1 MDELDEINPLDETAE
16 MGEHQPASDVSPS
29 VSPDDDASAETV
41 PAAGP
46 PATDD
51 RAAWRA
57 WWRSQG
63 QSWRLEPEI
72 PPARQALLAERRA
85 IVAEVRVNL
94 YPFAG
99 VSLTRADVEWLLATH
114 ENGRGPVMWDDPA
127 QRERVGLDLRGA
139 DLQGANLRGL
149 PLARLL
155 GGLAGATGEQVAA
168 AAVRLERSDLREAQ
182 LQGADLRGA
191 RLEGARAEG
200 AHMELAQCVRAQ
212 MKQIDLRHAHLQGA
226 SLREAFM
233 EKANLYEAHLEGAT
247 LSGTRLQAASLSGA
261 HLEGASI
268 GGARLEQAFLRHT
281 HLEGARL
288 YGARLDRASLIGAH
302 LAGAMMRRVHL
313 EGASL
318 ANVTLGGKRME
329 PDDLSRIRPWAPDF
343 PEVLRPADLQ
353 RTFFDTAS
361 VLDNVTL
368 GDKQF
373 GYAELADTRWGDANL
388 AVVRW
393 TDGRA
398 AIILGDEREAR
409 QHTTP
414 DGKAKTRA
422 ERLADLERAV
432 RANRQLAVA
441 LQAQG
446 LNEDAGRFAY
456 RAQVLQ
462 AQVLR
467 RQLRIGQYLFSRFL
481 DLLAGYGYRPW
492 RSLVAY
498 LLVIAGFA
506 VTFFIQGALSGPHL
520 AWNEALII
528 SLTAFHGRGF
538 FPEQFQPGDPQSA
551 IAAIEA
557 VIGLLIEICFI
568 ATFTQRFLGGK

>member
-1 MDELDEINPLDETAE
+1 MDENQTVDET
-16 MGEHQPASDVSPS
+16 SS
-29 VSPDDDASAETV
+29 SALADT
-41 PAAGP
+41 PAAGERP
-46 PATDD
+46 TTDD

-63 QSWRLEPEI
+63 QNWRLEPEI
-72 PPARQALLAERRA
+72 SPERQTALAERRA
-85 IVAEVRVNL
+85 IAPDVRAST

-99 VSLTRADVEWLLATH
+99 MSLTRADIEWLLATH
-114 ENGRGPVMWDDPA
+114 ENGRGPVIWDDA
-127 QRERVGLDLRGA
+127 TQRERIGLDLRGA
-139 DLQGANLRGL
+139 DLRGVNLRGL

-155 GGLAGATGEQVAA
+155 GGLAGATNEQMAA
-168 AAVRLERSDLREAQ
+168 AAVHLERSDLREAQ
-182 LQGADLRGA
+182 LQAADLRGA
-191 RLEGARAEG
+191 WLEDVRAARA
-200 AHMELAQCVRAQ
+200 HLELAQCVRAQ
-212 MKQIDLRHAHLQGA
+212 MKQIDLRHAYLQGA

-247 LSGTRLQAASLSGA
+247 LSGTRLKAASLSGA

-268 GGARLEQAFLRHT
+268 GGARLENAFLRNS

-288 YGARLDRASLIGAH
+288 YGARLDRASLTGAH
-302 LAGAMMRRVHL
+302 LEGALMRRVHL

-318 ANVTLGGKRME
+318 VNASLGGKRMA
-329 PDDLSRIRPWAPDF
+329 PDDLSRIRTWAPDF
-343 PEVLRPADLQ
+343 PETLRPADIQ
-353 RTFFDTAS
+353 RTFYDTAS
-361 VLDNVTL
+361 VLDNVSL
-368 GDKQF
+368 GDKQH
-373 GYAELADTRWGDANL
+373 GYAELADIHWGDANL
-388 AVVRW
+388 ATVRW

-398 AIILGDEREAR
+398 AITLGDEREA
-409 QHTTP
+409 QEHTTL
-414 DGKAKTRA
+414 DGKPKTRV

-462 AQVLR
+462 TQVLR
-467 RQLRIGQYLFSRFL
+467 RQRRIGQYLFSRFL

-506 VTFFIQGALSGPHL
+506 LTFFIQGTLGGPHL
-520 AWNEALII
+520 AWNESLII

-538 FPEQFQPGDPQSA
+538 FPEQFRPGDPQSA
-551 IAAIEA
+551 IAAVEA
-557 VIGLLIEICFI
+557 VIGLLIEISFI

>member
-1 MDELDEINPLDETAE
+1 MDETDKIDEMNEID
-16 MGEHQPASDVSPS
+16 GSQPASDASDFA
-29 VSPDDDASAETV
+29 DDTT
-41 PAAGP
+41 PAQTAPLAGP

-57 WWRSQG
+57 WWRAQG
-63 QSWRLEPEI
+63 QGWRIEPEI
-72 PPARQALLAERRA
+72 PPARQTLLAERRA
-85 IVAEVRVNL
+85 VAPDVRANT

-99 VSLTRADVEWLLATH
+99 MPLARADVEWLLATH
-114 ENGRGPVMWDDPA
+114 ENGRGPVTWDDPT
-127 QRERVGLDLRGA
+127 QRERIGLDLRGA
-139 DLQGANLRGL
+139 DLQSVNLRGL

-155 GGLAGATGEQVAA
+155 GGLAGATSEQIAA

-191 RLEGARAEG
+191 RLDGARAEG
-200 AHMELAQCVRAQ
+200 ARLELAQCVRAE
-212 MKQIDLRHAHLQGA
+212 MKQIDLRHAHLEGA
-226 SLREAFM
+226 SLREAVM

-247 LSGTRLQAASLSGA
+247 LSGTRLKAASLSNA
-261 HLEGASI
+261 HAEGASI
-268 GGARLEQAFLRHT
+268 GGARLENAFLRNT

-288 YGARLDRASLIGAH
+288 FGARLDRASLIGAH
-302 LAGAMMRRVHL
+302 LEGAMLRRAHL

-318 ANVTLGGKRME
+318 ASASLGGKRVA
-329 PDDLSRIRPWAPDF
+329 PDDLSRIRQWAPDF

-353 RTFFDTAS
+353 RTFYDTAS
-361 VLDNVTL
+361 VLDNVAL
-368 GDKQF
+368 GDRQH
-373 GYAELADTRWGDANL
+373 GYAELADAHWGDANL

-398 AIILGDEREAR
+398 AITLGDEREAH
-409 QHTTP
+409 QHATP
-414 DGKAKTRA
+414 EGKAKTRA

-462 AQVLR
+462 ARVLR

-498 LLVIAGFA
+498 LLVIVGFTL
-506 VTFFIQGALSGPHL
+506 TFFVQGSISGPHL
-520 AWNEALII
+520 AWNEALTI

>member
-1 MDELDEINPLDETAE
+1 MDETDNIDEMNEVTE
-16 MGEHQPASDVSPS
+16 GQPTSDATDIPEDVTP
-29 VSPDDDASAETV
+29 VQPT
-41 PAAGP
+41 PAAGS

-51 RAAWRA
+51 RTAWRA
-57 WWRSQG
+57 WWRAQG
-63 QSWRLEPEI
+63 QSWRIEPEI
-72 PPARQALLAERRA
+72 APARQTLLAERRS
-85 IVAEVRVNL
+85 VAPDVRANA
-94 YPFAG
+94 YPFARM
-99 VSLTRADVEWLLATH
+99 SLTRADVEWLLATH
-114 ENGRGPVMWDDPA
+114 ENGRGPVTWDDPT
-127 QRERVGLDLRGA
+127 QRERTGLDLRGA
-139 DLQGANLRGL
+139 DLQGVNLRGL

-155 GGLAGATGEQVAA
+155 GGLAGATAEQIAA
-168 AAVRLERSDLREAQ
+168 AAVHLERSDLREAQ

-191 RLEGARAEG
+191 RLDFARAEG
-200 AHMELAQCVRAQ
+200 ARLELAQCVRAE
-212 MKQIDLRHAHLQGA
+212 MKQIDLRHAHLEGA

-247 LSGTRLQAASLSGA
+247 LSGTRLKAASLSNA
-261 HLEGASI
+261 HAEGASI
-268 GGARLEQAFLRHT
+268 GGARLENAFLRNT

-288 YGARLDRASLIGAH
+288 FGARLDRASLIGAH
-302 LAGAMMRRVHL
+302 LEGAMLRRVHL

-318 ANVTLGGKRME
+318 ASASLGGKRMA
-329 PDDLSRIRPWAPDF
+329 PDDLSRIRQWAPDF

-353 RTFFDTAS
+353 RTFYDTAS
-361 VLDNVTL
+361 VLDNVVL
-368 GDKQF
+368 GDRQH
-373 GYAELADTRWGDANL
+373 GYAELADAHWGDANL

-398 AIILGDEREAR
+398 AITLGDEREAH

-414 DGKAKTRA
+414 EGKAKTRA

-462 AQVLR
+462 ARVLR

-498 LLVIAGFA
+498 LLVIVGFA
-506 VTFFIQGALSGPHL
+506 VTFFIQGSVTGPHL

>member
-1 MDELDEINPLDETAE
+1 
-16 MGEHQPASDVSPS
+16 V
-29 VSPDDDASAETV
+29 
-41 PAAGP
+41 
-46 PATDD
+46 TDD
-51 RAAWRA
+51 RAAWRI

-63 QSWRLEPEI
+63 QNWRIEPEI
-72 PPARQALLAERRA
+72 GQERQALLTERRA
-85 IVAEVRVNL
+85 IAPDVSRSAF
-94 YPFAG
+94 PFAG
-99 VSLTRADVEWLLATH
+99 MSLTRGDVEWLLATH
-114 ENGRGPVMWDDPA
+114 EHGRGPVRWDDPA
-127 QRERVGLDLRGA
+127 QRDRPGLDLRGA
-139 DLQGANLRGL
+139 DLRGVSLRGL

-155 GGLAGATGEQVAA
+155 GGLAGATDEQIAA
-168 AAVRLERSDLREAQ
+168 AATHLERSDLREAQ

-191 RLEGARAEG
+191 WLEGARAEG
-200 AHMELAQCVRAQ
+200 VHLEMAQLVRAE

-233 EKANLYEAHLEGAT
+233 EKANLFEAHLEGAT
-247 LSGTRLQAASLSGA
+247 LSGTRLKAASLSGA
-261 HLEGASI
+261 HMEGASI
-268 GGARLEQAFLRHT
+268 GGARLEGAFLRNT
-281 HLEGARL
+281 RLEGARL
-288 YGARLDRASLIGAH
+288 YGARLDRASLTGAH
-302 LAGAMMRRVHL
+302 LEGTMARRVHL

-318 ANVTLGGKRME
+318 ANASLGGKRMDAE
-329 PDDLSRIRPWAPDF
+329 DLARIRLWAPDF
-343 PEVLRPADLQ
+343 PEVLRPADIQ
-353 RTFFDTAS
+353 RTFYDTAS
-361 VLDNVTL
+361 VLDNLSL
-368 GDKQF
+368 GDKQY
-373 GYAELADTRWGDANL
+373 GYAELADAHWGDANL

-393 TDGRA
+393 TDGRN
-398 AIILGDEREAR
+398 AIVLGDEREAR
-409 QHTTP
+409 QRVSP
-414 DGKAKTRA
+414 DGKRKTRA

-462 AQVLR
+462 ARVLR
-467 RQLRIGQYLFSRFL
+467 RQYRIGQYLFSRFL

-506 VTFFIQGALSGPHL
+506 LTYFIQGTISGPHL

-551 IAAIEA
+551 IAAVEA

-568 ATFTQRFLGGK
+568 ATFTQRFLGSK

>member
-1 MDELDEINPLDETAE
+1 MRNGAEMDEQPMDPGTTIAGAASPTA
-16 MGEHQPASDVSPS
+16 
-29 VSPDDDASAETV
+29 
-41 PAAGP
+41 P
-46 PATDD
+46 PTTDD
-51 RAAWRA
+51 RAAWRI

-63 QSWRLEPEI
+63 QTWRIEPEI
-72 PPARQALLAERRA
+72 APERQASLGARRA
-85 IVAEVRVNL
+85 IAPDVSRSA

-99 VSLTRADVEWLLATH
+99 MSLSRADVEWLLATH
-114 ENGRGPVMWDDPA
+114 ENGRGPVRWDDPA
-127 QRERVGLDLRGA
+127 QRDRPGLDLRGA
-139 DLQGANLRGL
+139 DLRGVSLRGL

-155 GGLAGATGEQVAA
+155 GGLAGATDEQIAA
-168 AAVRLERSDLREAQ
+168 AAIHLERSDLREAQ

-191 RLEGARAEG
+191 WLEGARAEG
-200 AHMELAQCVRAQ
+200 AHLEMAQCVRAE

-247 LSGTRLQAASLSGA
+247 LSGTRLKAASLSGA
-261 HLEGASI
+261 RMEGASI
-268 GGARLEQAFLRHT
+268 GGARLEGAFLRNT

-288 YGARLDRASLIGAH
+288 YGARLDRASLMGAH
-302 LAGAMMRRVHL
+302 LEGAMARRVHL
-313 EGASL
+313 EGSSL
-318 ANVTLGGKRME
+318 ASASLGGKRMAAE
-329 PDDLSRIRPWAPDF
+329 DLARIRQWAPDF
-343 PEVLRPADLQ
+343 PEVLRPADIQ
-353 RTFFDTAS
+353 RTFYDTAS
-361 VLDNVTL
+361 VLDNLSL
-368 GDKQF
+368 GDKQY
-373 GYAELADTRWGDANL
+373 GYAELADAHWGDANL

-393 TDGRA
+393 TDGRD

-409 QHTTP
+409 QRATP
-414 DGKAKTRA
+414 DGKPKTRA
-422 ERLADLERAV
+422 ERLTDLERAV

-456 RAQVLQ
+456 RAHVLQ

-467 RQLRIGQYLFSRFL
+467 RQYRIGQYLFSRFL

-506 VTFFIQGALSGPHL
+506 LTYFIQGAISGPHL

-551 IAAIEA
+551 IAAVEA

>member
-1 MDELDEINPLDETAE
+1 MDENQSGSDAPPEANLETTLE
-16 MGEHQPASDVSPS
+16 KASTS
-29 VSPDDDASAETV
+29 
-41 PAAGP
+41 GR
-46 PATDD
+46 PATED
-51 RAAWRA
+51 RVAWRA
-57 WWRSQG
+57 WWRSLG
-63 QSWRLEPEI
+63 QHWRLEPEI
-72 PPARQALLAERRA
+72 PPERQSLLAERRA
-85 IVAEVRVNL
+85 IASEVRTNT

-99 VSLTRADVEWLLATH
+99 FSLTRADVEWLLATH
-114 ENGRGPVMWDDPA
+114 ENGRGPVQWDDPE
-127 QRERVGLDLRGA
+127 QRKRVGLDLRGA
-139 DLQGANLRGL
+139 DLRGVNLRGL

-155 GGLAGATGEQVAA
+155 GGLAGATDEQIAA
-168 AAVRLERSDLREAQ
+168 AAIHLERSDLREAL

-191 RLEGARAEG
+191 WLEGARTEN
-200 AHMELAQCVRAQ
+200 AHLELAQCVRAQ
-212 MKQIDLRHAHLQGA
+212 MKQIDLRQAYLQGA

-247 LSGTRLQAASLSGA
+247 LSGTRLKAASLSGA
-261 HLEGASI
+261 YMEGVSL
-268 GGARLEQAFLRHT
+268 GGARLENAFLRIT

-302 LAGAMMRRVHL
+302 LEGVLMRRAHL

-318 ANVTLGGKRME
+318 ANASLGGKRMAPE
-329 PDDLSRIRPWAPDF
+329 DVSRIREWSPDF
-343 PEVLRPADLQ
+343 PEVLRPADIQ
-353 RTFFDTAS
+353 RTFYDTAS
-361 VLDNVTL
+361 VLDNVSL
-368 GDKQF
+368 GDRQF
-373 GYAELADTRWGDANL
+373 GYVELADVHWGDANL

-393 TDGRA
+393 IDGRS

-409 QHTTP
+409 QRTTP
-414 DGKAKTRA
+414 EGKPKTRA

-462 AQVLR
+462 ARVLR
-467 RQLRIGQYLFSRFL
+467 RQYRIGQYLFSRFL

-498 LLVIAGFA
+498 LMVIAGFA
-506 VTFFIQGALSGPHL
+506 LAYWAQGSFGGPHL
-520 AWNEALII
+520 AWNEALVI

>member
-1 MDELDEINPLDETAE
+1 MDETDKIDEMNEVA
-16 MGEHQPASDVSPS
+16 GGQPASDARDFPEAA
-29 VSPDDDASAETV
+29 ASAQV
-41 PAAGP
+41 AQVAGP

-51 RAAWRA
+51 RTAWRA
-57 WWRSQG
+57 WWRPQG
-63 QSWRLEPEI
+63 QSWRIEPEI
-72 PPARQALLAERRA
+72 PPARQTLLAERRA
-85 IVAEVRVNL
+85 LAPDVRANI

-99 VSLTRADVEWLLATH
+99 MSLTRADVEWLLATH
-114 ENGRGPVMWDDPA
+114 EHGRGPVIWDDPT
-127 QRERVGLDLRGA
+127 QRERIGLDLRGA
-139 DLQGANLRGL
+139 DLQGVNLRGL
-149 PLARLL
+149 PLARVL
-155 GGLAGATGEQVAA
+155 GGLAGATAEQIAA
-168 AAVRLERSDLREAQ
+168 AAVHLERSDLREAQ

-191 RLEGARAEG
+191 RLDFARAEG
-200 AHMELAQCVRAQ
+200 ARLELAQCVRAE
-212 MKQIDLRHAHLQGA
+212 MKQVDLRHAHLEGA

-247 LSGTRLQAASLSGA
+247 LSGTRLKAASLSNA
-261 HLEGASI
+261 HAEGASV
-268 GGARLEQAFLRHT
+268 GGARLENAFLRNT

-288 YGARLDRASLIGAH
+288 FGARLDRASLIGAH
-302 LAGAMMRRVHL
+302 LEGAMLRRVHL

-318 ANVTLGGKRME
+318 ASASLGGKRMS
-329 PDDLSRIRPWAPDF
+329 PDDLSRIRQWAPDF

-353 RTFFDTAS
+353 RTFYDTAS
-361 VLDNVTL
+361 VLDNVVL
-368 GDKQF
+368 GDRQY
-373 GYAELADTRWGDANL
+373 GYAELADAHWGDANL
-388 AVVRW
+388 AIVRW

-398 AIILGDEREAR
+398 AIILGDEREAH
-409 QHTTP
+409 QHTTHE
-414 DGKAKTRA
+414 GKAKTRA

-462 AQVLR
+462 ARVLR

-498 LLVIAGFA
+498 LLVIVGFA
-506 VTFFIQGALSGPHL
+506 VTFFIQGSISGPHL

>member
-1 MDELDEINPLDETAE
+1 MDENQLSSESSRPTATE
-16 MGEHQPASDVSPS
+16 PS
-29 VSPDDDASAETV
+29 
-41 PAAGP
+41 AGRP
-46 PATDD
+46 TTED

-63 QSWRLEPEI
+63 QNWRTDPEI
-72 PPARQALLAERRA
+72 SPDRQAILAERRM
-85 IVAEVRVNL
+85 IVPEVRASA

-99 VSLTRADVEWLLATH
+99 MSLARADVEWLLANH
-114 ENGRGPVMWDDPA
+114 ENGRGPVQWDDVA
-127 QRERVGLDLRGA
+127 QRDRIGLDLRGTN
-139 DLQGANLRGL
+139 LQGANLRGL

-155 GGLAGATGEQVAA
+155 GGMAGATDEQIAA
-168 AAVRLERSDLREAQ
+168 AAIRLDRSDLREAQ

-191 RLEGARAEG
+191 WLEGVRAEH
-200 AHMELAQCVRAQ
+200 AHLELAQCVRAQ
-212 MKQIDLRHAHLQGA
+212 MKQIDLRHAYLQGA

-247 LSGTRLQAASLSGA
+247 LSGSRLKAASLSGA

-268 GGARLEQAFLRHT
+268 GGARLENAFLRNT

-288 YGARLDRASLIGAH
+288 YGARLDRASLIGAN
-302 LAGAMMRRVHL
+302 LEGAMMRRVHL

-318 ANVTLGGKRME
+318 AGAALGGKRMA
-329 PDDLSRIRPWAPDF
+329 PDDLSRIRQWAPDF
-343 PEVLRPADLQ
+343 PEMLRPADIQ
-353 RTFFDTAS
+353 RTFYDTAS
-361 VLDNVTL
+361 VLDNISL
-368 GDKQF
+368 GNKQN
-373 GYAELADTRWGDANL
+373 GYAELADAHWGDANL

-398 AIILGDEREAR
+398 AITLGDEREAR
-409 QHTTP
+409 QRTTP
-414 DGKAKTRA
+414 DGKTKTRA

-462 AQVLR
+462 ARVLR
-467 RQLRIGQYLFSRFL
+467 RQYRIGQYLFSRFL

-498 LLVIAGFA
+498 LLVIVGFA
-506 VTFFIQGALSGPHL
+506 LTFFIQGSLGGPHL

-538 FPEQFQPGDPQSA
+538 FPQQFQPGDPQSA

>member
-1 MDELDEINPLDETAE
+1 MDDEMDEQQTGSEPETPSISISDT
-16 MGEHQPASDVSPS
+16 GEGEAVLASS
-29 VSPDDDASAETV
+29 
-41 PAAGP
+41 GP

-51 RAAWRA
+51 RAAWRL
-57 WWRSQG
+57 WWRSQR
-63 QSWRLEPEI
+63 QNWRIEPEVS
-72 PPARQALLAERRA
+72 PERQALLAERRA
-85 IVAEVRVNL
+85 MAPDVRNSV

-99 VSLTRADVEWLLATH
+99 MSLTRADVEWLLATH
-114 ENGRGPVMWDDPA
+114 ENGRGPVLWDDLS
-127 QRERVGLDLRGA
+127 QRDRVGLDLRGA
-139 DLQGANLRGL
+139 DLRGVSLRGL
-149 PLARLL
+149 PLTRLV
-155 GGLAGATGEQVAA
+155 GGLAGATDEQIAA
-168 AAVRLERSDLREAQ
+168 AAIHLERSDLREAQ

-191 RLEGARAEG
+191 WLEGARAEN
-200 AHMELAQCVRAQ
+200 AHLELAQCVRAE
-212 MKQIDLRHAHLQGA
+212 MKQIDLRHASLQGA

-233 EKANLYEAHLEGAT
+233 EKANLFEAHLEGAT
-247 LSGTRLQAASLSGA
+247 LSGTRLKAASLSGA
-261 HLEGASI
+261 HMEGASI
-268 GGARLEQAFLRHT
+268 GGARLEGAFLRNT

-302 LAGAMMRRVHL
+302 LEGAMVRRAHL

-318 ANVTLGGKRME
+318 ASVSLGGKRM
-329 PDDLSRIRPWAPDF
+329 DAADLARIRQWAPDF
-343 PEVLRPADLQ
+343 PEVLRPADIQ
-353 RTFFDTAS
+353 RTFYDTAS
-361 VLDNVTL
+361 VLDNLSL
-368 GDKQF
+368 GDKQH
-373 GYAELADTRWGDANL
+373 GYAELADVHWGDANL

-393 TDGRA
+393 IDGRN
-398 AIILGDEREAR
+398 AIVLGDEREAR
-409 QHTTP
+409 QRINS
-414 DGKAKTRA
+414 DGKRKTRA
-422 ERLADLERAV
+422 ERLTDLERAV

-467 RQLRIGQYLFSRFL
+467 RQYRIGQYLFSRFL

-506 VTFFIQGALSGPHL
+506 LTYFIQGTISGPHL

-538 FPEQFQPGDPQSA
+538 FPEQFRPGDPQSA

>member
-1 MDELDEINPLDETAE
+1 MDEN
-16 MGEHQPASDVSPS
+16 QPTPESLSAAPSAVST
-29 VSPDDDASAETV
+29 ASAD
-41 PAAGP
+41 
-46 PATDD
+46 ATRTPERPTTNE
-51 RAAWRA
+51 RAPWRI

-63 QSWRLEPEI
+63 QTWRLEPEI
-72 PPARQALLAERRA
+72 APERQATLGERRA
-85 IVAEVRVNL
+85 ISADVSASV

-99 VSLTRADVEWLLATH
+99 MPLTRADVEWLLATH
-114 ENGRGPVMWDDPA
+114 EQGRGPVEWEDVA

-139 DLQGANLRGL
+139 DLRGVNLRGL
-149 PLARLL
+149 PLARLV
-155 GGLAGATGEQVAA
+155 GGLAGATDEQIAA
-168 AAVRLERSDLREAQ
+168 AAAHLERCDLREAL

-191 RLEGARAEG
+191 WLEGARAEN

-212 MKQIDLRHAHLQGA
+212 MRQIDLRHAYLQGA

-247 LSGTRLQAASLSGA
+247 LSGTRLKAASLSGA
-261 HLEGASI
+261 HMEGASI
-268 GGARLEQAFLRHT
+268 GGARLENAFLRNT

-288 YGARLDRASLIGAH
+288 YGARLDRVSLMGAH
-302 LAGAMMRRVHL
+302 LEGAQMRRVHL

-318 ANVTLGGKRME
+318 ANASLGGKRMVAE
-329 PDDLSRIRPWAPDF
+329 DLSRIRAWAPDF
-343 PEVLRPADLQ
+343 PETLRPADMQ
-353 RTFFDTAS
+353 RAFYDTAS
-361 VLDNVTL
+361 VLDNVSL
-368 GDKQF
+368 GDAKH
-373 GYAELADTRWGDANL
+373 GYIELADSHWGDANL

-398 AIILGDEREAR
+398 AITLGDEREAR
-409 QHTTP
+409 RRATAN
-414 DGKAKTRA
+414 GKSKTRA

-467 RQLRIGQYLFSRFL
+467 RQYRIGQYLFSRFL

-498 LLVIAGFA
+498 LLVIVGFMA
-506 VTFFIQGALSGPHL
+506 AYWLQGSLTGPHL
-520 AWNEALII
+520 AWNESLVI

-538 FPEQFQPGDPQSA
+538 FPEQFRPGDPQSA

>member
-1 MDELDEINPLDETAE
+1 MDETDKIDELNEFDGSQPTSDARDFPEAATSV
-16 MGEHQPASDVSPS
+16 QPAQV
-29 VSPDDDASAETV
+29 
-41 PAAGP
+41 AGP

-51 RAAWRA
+51 RTAWRA
-57 WWRSQG
+57 WWRAQG
-63 QSWRLEPEI
+63 QNWRIEPEI
-72 PPARQALLAERRA
+72 APARQTLLAERRA
-85 IVAEVRVNL
+85 LAPDVHANV

-99 VSLTRADVEWLLATH
+99 MALTRADVEWLLATH
-114 ENGRGPVMWDDPA
+114 EHGRGPVIWDDPT
-127 QRERVGLDLRGA
+127 QRGRIGLDLRGA
-139 DLQGANLRGL
+139 NLQGVNLRGL
-149 PLARLL
+149 PLARVL
-155 GGLAGATGEQVAA
+155 GGLAGATAEQIAA
-168 AAVRLERSDLREAQ
+168 AAVHLERSDLREAQ

-191 RLEGARAEG
+191 RLDFARAEG
-200 AHMELAQCVRAQ
+200 ARLELAQCVRAE
-212 MKQIDLRHAHLQGA
+212 MKQVDLRHAHLEGA

-247 LSGTRLQAASLSGA
+247 LSGTRLKAASLSNA
-261 HLEGASI
+261 HMEGASV
-268 GGARLEQAFLRHT
+268 GGARLENAFLRNT

-288 YGARLDRASLIGAH
+288 FGARLDRASLIGAH
-302 LAGAMMRRVHL
+302 LEGAMMRRVHL

-318 ANVTLGGKRME
+318 ASASLGGKRMA
-329 PDDLSRIRPWAPDF
+329 PDDLSHIRQWAPDF

-361 VLDNVTL
+361 VLDNVIL
-368 GDKQF
+368 GDRQY
-373 GYAELADTRWGDANL
+373 GYAELADAHWGDANL

-398 AIILGDEREAR
+398 AIILGDEREAH

-414 DGKAKTRA
+414 EGKAKTRA

-446 LNEDAGRFAY
+446 LNEDAGSFAY

-462 AQVLR
+462 ARVLR

-498 LLVIAGFA
+498 LLVIVGFA
-506 VTFFIQGALSGPHL
+506 VTFFIQGSISGPHL

>member
-1 MDELDEINPLDETAE
+1 MDETDKIDEMNEVD
-16 MGEHQPASDVSPS
+16 GSQPASEVSDFA
-29 VSPDDDASAETV
+29 VDAAPAQPA

-51 RAAWRA
+51 RTAWRA
-57 WWRSQG
+57 WWRAQG
-63 QSWRLEPEI
+63 QNWRIEPEVLS
-72 PPARQALLAERRA
+72 ARQTLLAERRA
-85 IVAEVRVNL
+85 VAPDVRANA

-99 VSLTRADVEWLLATH
+99 MTLTRADVEWLLATH
-114 ENGRGPVMWDDPA
+114 EKGRGPVNWDDPM
-127 QRERVGLDLRGA
+127 QRERTGLDLRGA
-139 DLQGANLRGL
+139 DLQGVNLRGL

-155 GGLAGATGEQVAA
+155 GGLAGATGEQIAA
-168 AAVRLERSDLREAQ
+168 AAIRLERSDLREAK

-191 RLEGARAEG
+191 RLDFARAEG
-200 AHMELAQCVRAQ
+200 AHMELAQCVRAE
-212 MKQIDLRHAHLQGA
+212 MKQVDLRHAHLEGA

-247 LSGTRLQAASLSGA
+247 LSGTRLKTASLSNA
-261 HLEGASI
+261 HMEGASV
-268 GGARLEQAFLRHT
+268 GGARLENAFLRNT

-288 YGARLDRASLIGAH
+288 FGARLDRASLIGAH
-302 LAGAMMRRVHL
+302 LEGAMLRRVHL

-318 ANVTLGGKRME
+318 ASASLGGRRME
-329 PDDLSRIRPWAPDF
+329 HDDLSRIRQWAPDF

-353 RTFFDTAS
+353 RTFYDTAS
-361 VLDNVTL
+361 VLDNVVL
-368 GDKQF
+368 GDRQY
-373 GYAELADTRWGDANL
+373 GYAELADAHWGDANL

-398 AIILGDEREAR
+398 AIILGDEREAH

-414 DGKAKTRA
+414 EGKAKTRA

-462 AQVLR
+462 AGVLR

-506 VTFFIQGALSGPHL
+506 LTFFIQGAISGPHL

>member
-1 MDELDEINPLDETAE
+1 
-16 MGEHQPASDVSPS
+16 
-29 VSPDDDASAETV
+29 
-41 PAAGP
+41 
-46 PATDD
+46 
-51 RAAWRA
+51 
-57 WWRSQG
+57 
-63 QSWRLEPEI
+63 
-72 PPARQALLAERRA
+72 
-85 IVAEVRVNL
+85 
-94 YPFAG
+94 
-99 VSLTRADVEWLLATH
+99 
-114 ENGRGPVMWDDPA
+114 
-127 QRERVGLDLRGA
+127 
-139 DLQGANLRGL
+139 
-149 PLARLL
+149 
-155 GGLAGATGEQVAA
+155 LAGATDEQIAA
-168 AAVRLERSDLREAQ
+168 AAVHLERSDLREAQ

-191 RLEGARAEG
+191 WLEGARAEH
-200 AHMELAQCVRAQ
+200 AHLELAQCVRAQ

-233 EKANLYEAHLEGAT
+233 EKANLYAAHLEGAT
-247 LSGTRLQAASLSGA
+247 LSGTRLKAASLTGA
-261 HLEGASI
+261 FLEGASI
-268 GGARLEQAFLRHT
+268 GGARLENAFLRNT

-288 YGARLDRASLIGAH
+288 YGARLDRASLMGAH
-302 LAGAMMRRVHL
+302 LEGAMMRRVHL

-318 ANVTLGGKRME
+318 ASASLGGKRMAPE
-329 PDDLSRIRPWAPDF
+329 DLSRIRQWAPDF
-343 PEVLRPADLQ
+343 PEALRPADIQ
-353 RTFFDTAS
+353 RTFYDTAS
-361 VLDNVTL
+361 VLDNISL
-368 GDKQF
+368 GDKQH
-373 GYAELADTRWGDANL
+373 GYVELADAHWGDANL

-398 AIILGDEREAR
+398 AITLGDEREAR
-409 QHTTP
+409 QRATL
-414 DGKAKTRA
+414 DGTRKTRA

-462 AQVLR
+462 ARVLR
-467 RQLRIGQYLFSRFL
+467 RQYRIGQYLFSRFL

-498 LLVIAGFA
+498 LLVIVGFA
-506 VTFFIQGALSGPHL
+506 LTFYIQGSLGGPHL

-538 FPEQFQPGDPQSA
+538 FPQQFQPGDPQSA

>member
-1 MDELDEINPLDETAE
+1 MDETDNIDEMNEVTE
-16 MGEHQPASDVSPS
+16 GQPTSDATDIPEDVTP
-29 VSPDDDASAETV
+29 VQPT
-41 PAAGP
+41 PAAGS

-51 RAAWRA
+51 RTAWRA
-57 WWRSQG
+57 WWRAQG
-63 QSWRLEPEI
+63 QSWRIEPEI
-72 PPARQALLAERRA
+72 APARQTLLAERRS
-85 IVAEVRVNL
+85 VAPDVRANA
-94 YPFAG
+94 YPFARM
-99 VSLTRADVEWLLATH
+99 SLTRADVEWLLATH
-114 ENGRGPVMWDDPA
+114 ENGRGPVTWDDPT
-127 QRERVGLDLRGA
+127 QRERTGLDLRGA
-139 DLQGANLRGL
+139 DLQGVNLRGL

-155 GGLAGATGEQVAA
+155 GGLAGATAEQIAA
-168 AAVRLERSDLREAQ
+168 AAIHLERSDLREAQ

-191 RLEGARAEG
+191 RLDFARAEG
-200 AHMELAQCVRAQ
+200 ARLELAQCVRAE
-212 MKQIDLRHAHLQGA
+212 MKQIDLRHAHLEGA

-247 LSGTRLQAASLSGA
+247 LSGTRLKAASLSNA
-261 HLEGASI
+261 HMEGASV
-268 GGARLEQAFLRHT
+268 GGARLENAFLRNT

-288 YGARLDRASLIGAH
+288 FGARLDRASLIGAH
-302 LAGAMMRRVHL
+302 LEGAMLRRVHL

-318 ANVTLGGKRME
+318 ASASLGGKRMA
-329 PDDLSRIRPWAPDF
+329 PDDLSRIRQWAPDF

-353 RTFFDTAS
+353 RTFYDTAS
-361 VLDNVTL
+361 VLDNVVL
-368 GDKQF
+368 GDRQY
-373 GYAELADTRWGDANL
+373 GYAELADAHWGDANL

-398 AIILGDEREAR
+398 AITLGDEREAH

-414 DGKAKTRA
+414 EGKAKTRA

-462 AQVLR
+462 ARVLR

-498 LLVIAGFA
+498 LLVIVGFA
-506 VTFFIQGALSGPHL
+506 VTFFIQGSVTGPHL

>member
-1 MDELDEINPLDETAE
+1 MDETDKIDEMNEVVE
-16 MGEHQPASDVSPS
+16 GQPASDASEF
-29 VSPDDDASAETV
+29 PDDIAPEQTALATV
-41 PAAGP
+41 P

-51 RAAWRA
+51 RTAWRA
-57 WWRSQG
+57 WWRARG
-63 QSWRLEPEI
+63 QSWRIEPEI
-72 PPARQALLAERRA
+72 ATARQTLLTERRA
-85 IVAEVRVNL
+85 IAPDVRANA

-99 VSLTRADVEWLLATH
+99 MALTRADVEWLLATH
-114 ENGRGPVMWDDPA
+114 KNGRGPVIWDDPT
-127 QRERVGLDLRGA
+127 QRERIGLDLRGA
-139 DLQGANLRGL
+139 DLQGVNLRGL

-155 GGLAGATGEQVAA
+155 GGLAGATGEEIAA
-168 AAVRLERSDLREAQ
+168 AAIHLERSDLREAQ

-191 RLEGARAEG
+191 RLDGARAEG
-200 AHMELAQCVRAQ
+200 AHLELAQCVRAE
-212 MKQIDLRHAHLQGA
+212 MKQVDLRHAHLEGA
-226 SLREAFM
+226 SLREAVM
-233 EKANLYEAHLEGAT
+233 EKANLYEAHLEGAN
-247 LSGTRLQAASLSGA
+247 LSGTRLKAASLSNA

-268 GGARLEQAFLRHT
+268 GGARLENAFLRHT

-288 YGARLDRASLIGAH
+288 FGARLDRASLIGAH
-302 LAGAMMRRVHL
+302 LEGAMLRRVHL

-318 ANVTLGGKRME
+318 ASASLGGKRMA
-329 PDDLSRIRPWAPDF
+329 PDDLSRIRQWAPDF

-353 RTFFDTAS
+353 RTFYDTAS
-361 VLDNVTL
+361 VLDNVVL
-368 GDKQF
+368 GDRQH
-373 GYAELADTRWGDANL
+373 GYAELADAHWGDANL

-398 AIILGDEREAR
+398 AIILGDEREAH

-414 DGKAKTRA
+414 EGKAKTRA

-462 AQVLR
+462 ARVLR

-498 LLVIAGFA
+498 LLVIVGFA
-506 VTFFIQGALSGPHL
+506 LTFFIQGSISGPHL

>member
-1 MDELDEINPLDETAE
+1 MDETDKIDEMNEVAE
-16 MGEHQPASDVSPS
+16 GQPASDA
-29 VSPDDDASAETV
+29 PDITKDAAPTQLTPGAS
-41 PAAGP
+41 P

-51 RAAWRA
+51 RTAWRA
-57 WWRSQG
+57 WWRAQG
-63 QSWRLEPEI
+63 QSWRIEPEI
-72 PPARQALLAERRA
+72 PPERQTLLAERRA
-85 IVAEVRVNL
+85 VAPDVRANA

-99 VSLTRADVEWLLATH
+99 MSLTRADVEWLLATH
-114 ENGRGPVMWDDPA
+114 EHGCGPVIWDDPA
-127 QRERVGLDLRGA
+127 QRKRIGLDLRGA
-139 DLQGANLRGL
+139 DLQGVNLRGL

-155 GGLAGATGEQVAA
+155 GGLAGATAEQIAA
-168 AAVRLERSDLREAQ
+168 AAIRLERSDLREAQ

-191 RLEGARAEG
+191 RLDFARAEG
-200 AHMELAQCVRAQ
+200 AHLELAQCVRAE
-212 MKQIDLRHAHLQGA
+212 MKQVDLRHAHLEGA

-247 LSGTRLQAASLSGA
+247 LSGTRLKAASLSGA
-261 HLEGASI
+261 HAEGASV
-268 GGARLEQAFLRHT
+268 GGARLENAFLRNT

-288 YGARLDRASLIGAH
+288 FGARLDRASLIGAH
-302 LAGAMMRRVHL
+302 LEGAMMRRVHL

-318 ANVTLGGKRME
+318 ASASLGGKRMS
-329 PDDLSRIRPWAPDF
+329 PDDLSRIRRWAPDF

-353 RTFFDTAS
+353 RTFYDTAS
-361 VLDNVTL
+361 VLDNVVL
-368 GDKQF
+368 GDRQY
-373 GYAELADTRWGDANL
+373 GYAELADAHWGDANL

-398 AIILGDEREAR
+398 AIILGDEREAH

-414 DGKAKTRA
+414 EGKAKTRA
-422 ERLADLERAV
+422 ERLSDLERAV

-462 AQVLR
+462 ARVLR

-498 LLVIAGFA
+498 LLVIVGFA
-506 VTFFIQGALSGPHL
+506 LTFFIQGSISGPHL